1 MPPDEWV
8 WRGVVVS
15 SSVRWTLVVVVLAV
29 AGVVA
34 LWPRTGGQHQ
44 QSSLPSAPSG
54 QSVADLAALRARA
67 ALAPC
72 PSARPGDAGAGVG
85 PAALSGVRATC
96 LGDGSSVDLGA
107 ALAGRPALVNVWA
120 SWCTPCQ
127 QELPALAA
135 YSSAPDAV
143 PVLGVQVQNDAA
155 ADGLDL
161 LAYLGVHL
169 PSVYDTN
176 GAVSS
181 ALHLPVALPASYV
194 VSSDGQV
201 RPVNPPMVFATPDDV
216 RLTVRKYLGAIR

>member
-1 MPPDEWV
+1 
-8 WRGVVVS
+8 VVVS

-34 LWPRTGGQHQ
+34 LWPRTGGRPQ

-72 PSARPGDAGAGVG
+72 PSARPGDAGVGVG
-85 PAALSGVRATC
+85 PAALSGVRTTC

-143 PVLGVQVQNDAA
+143 AVLGVQVQSAA

-169 PSVYDTN
+169 PSVYDAN
-176 GAVSS
+176 DAVSR
-181 ALHLPVALPASYV
+181 ALHLPAALPASYV
-194 VSSDGQV
+194 VSPDGQV
-201 RPVNPPMVFATPDDV
+201 RPVNPPVVFATPDDV
-216 RLTVRKYLGAIR
+216 RLTVHKYLGAIT